1 MAASTWLCVAHLTDL
16 SVHVPAQPLWTCK
29 ECYVYQIPPLKNE
42 SGHRANDWD
51 VNKWLWSGALKVT
64 SKGNSAFSFIAF
76 ECYVFFDEYVE
87 VQCWA

>member
-1 MAASTWLCVAHLTDL
+1 MADTAAAAVTDV
-16 SVHVPAQPLWTCK
+16 SDPAEPDSPSLQVEELLWTCK

-64 SKGNSAFSFIAF
+64 SKGNTLNIILH
-76 ECYVFFDEYVE
+76 DEKTGE
-87 VQCWA
+87 V